1 MQISRSWNTKKSIVH
16 MTDQKNESRRVR
28 ERKKAATAAAAGRVL
43 SHGNYWSRAYR
54 ALQK

>member
-28 ERKKAATAAAAGRVL
+28 ERKKVAAAAAAGRVL

>member
-28 ERKKAATAAAAGRVL
+28 ERKKVAAAAGRVL